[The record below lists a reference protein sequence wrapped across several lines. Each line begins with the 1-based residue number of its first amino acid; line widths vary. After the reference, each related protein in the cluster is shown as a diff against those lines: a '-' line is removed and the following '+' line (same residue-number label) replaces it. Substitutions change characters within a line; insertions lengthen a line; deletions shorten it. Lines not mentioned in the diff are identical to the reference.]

1 MEKVL
6 QDILWVAAGGAIG
19 ASMRHGTNQT
29 MFELMGEEY
38 FFVATTI
45 ENILGSF
52 LIGIFYTIL
61 SKRSVKYRNA
71 NLFLLTGII
80 GSYTTYSGFMIDSL
94 LLYSES
100 IPFLLTYFLGQLFTG
115 IVALI
120 AGISLMK
127 KYYSKS

>member
-1 MEKVL
+1 MKKVL

-29 MFELMGEEY
+29 VFELMGEEY
-38 FFVATTI
+38 FFVATSI

-100 IPFLLTYFLGQLFTG
+100 IPLLLTYFLGQLFAG

-120 AGISLMK
+120 AGIYLMK
-127 KYYSKS
+127 KYYSRS

>member
-1 MEKVL
+1 MKKVL

-29 MFELMGEEY
+29 VFELMGEEY
-38 FFVATTI
+38 FFVATSI
-45 ENILGSF
+45 ENIVGSF

-100 IPFLLTYFLGQLFTG
+100 IPLLLTYFLGQLFAG

-120 AGISLMK
+120 AGIYLMK
-127 KYYSKS
+127 KYYN